1 VDALLTRRGI
11 IKNLKAS
18 PCMVIGEAR
27 TFNMMDR
34 LLDFILLDLKQV
46 SPGQQGNSCMG
57 SCSSPENR
65 RELASTHLSTG
76 S

>member
-1 VDALLTRRGI
+1 
-11 IKNLKAS
+11 
-18 PCMVIGEAR
+18 
-27 TFNMMDR
+27 MDR

-65 RELASTHLSTG
+65 RELAPTHLSTG

>member
-1 VDALLTRRGI
+1 MDALLTRRGI

-27 TFNMMDR
+27 TFNMDR
-34 LLDFILLDLKQV
+34 FLDFILLDLKQV

-65 RELASTHLSTG
+65 RELAPTHLSTG